1 MEETMTNFSDFTGL
15 FSLSKTLRFELK
27 PVGKTR
33 ENIEKKGLLDEDEKR
48 AESYKAVKK
57 LIDEYH
63 KTFIEN
69 ALSSL
74 TEKEKDEFRKLLDK
88 YFEYYNSNK
97 KDDLATCATDLR
109 KQIAGVFKNENNK
122 ETFERIFGKELIRE
136 DLLKAVKSD
145 DERKLIGEF
154 NDFTTY
160 FTGFNENRKNMYS
173 ADEKSTAIAYR
184 LVNENLPK
192 FIDNMKIFEKISQ
205 VEEMRSNVEELQK
218 NLSNELNG
226 RKAADFFDMAFY
238 GSLLTQSQIENYNL
252 IIDGKSPKQGKKIKG
267 LNEYI
272 NLYNHQQTEK
282 KNRLPK
288 FKPLFKQILSDRN
301 AFSWVPE
308 AFNSDNEVLEDIEK
322 CYRELN
328 SDFEHLHSLLK
339 RMGDYDLGTI
349 YISNDLQLTNISQ
362 QMFDHYAVIKNA
374 IEEHFKKLN
383 PQKNKEKS
391 EKYEERIEKLMK
403 EKSYSI
409 QFVNECLREAEK
421 EKGVDEYF
429 ANCGKT
435 DSCSNDLFAKILV
448 KHTEVLNLLN
458 CSYPE
463 GNKLAADKDSVEKI
477 KNLLDAI
484 KDLQRFAKP
493 LIGAGTESDKNAE
506 FYGEFSPLYEK
517 FNEFTLL
524 YNKVRNYLTKK
535 PYSTEKVKLNFE
547 NSTLLN
553 GWDLNKES
561 DNTSV
566 LLRKDGLYYLGIM
579 DKKSNK
585 IFSSKEIKS
594 DGDCFEKMV
603 YKLLPGPNKMLPK
616 VFFAASR
623 INEFSPSDEILEIRK
638 KETFKK
644 GPNFKPEDLH
654 KWIDF
659 MKESIRKN
667 KDWQDFDFNFSDTSS
682 YEDISKFYRDVEHQG
697 YKVSFVN
704 VSASYITQLVDEGK
718 LYLFQIY
725 NKDFSSYSKG
735 TPNMHTLY
743 WKMLFDSSNLKDV
756 VYKLNGEAE
765 VFFRKK
771 SITYNED
778 IQKHGHHY
786 NELKD
791 RFAYPIIKDRRYSV
805 DKFQFHVPMTINFKA
820 GSQDNINSLVC
831 DYIRES
837 DDLNIIGIDRGER
850 NLLYLTVIDL
860 KGNIKEQLSLNEIV
874 SENRDDYSTDYHAL
888 LNKREKERNEARR
901 SWQSAENIKDLK
913 SGYLSQVIHKISQLM
928 VKYNAIV
935 VLEDLNMGF
944 MHSRQKVEKS
954 VYEQFEKKLIDKLN
968 FLVDKKVKDPHAPGG
983 LFHAYQLTSK
993 FESFKKLG
1001 KQSGMLFYVPAWNT
1015 SKIDPVT
1022 GFVSFFD
1029 ARYESIEKAKDFF
1042 SKFDSISYNPQK
1054 DHFEFAFDYNNF
1066 TAKAGDSQ
1074 TKWIVCTI
1082 GSRIKTFRNEKKNNQ
1097 WDNQE
1102 IELTPAFKKL
1112 FNDYEI
1118 ALNSDLKAEITKQ
1131 TGKDFFQNLL
1141 GLFKLTVQMRNS
1153 ITNSS
1158 TDYLI
1163 SPVADENGNY
1173 FDSTKADK
1181 TLPQDADANG
1191 AYNIA
1196 RKGLW
1201 LIRQIK
1207 QFEGSDWKKFKLEPI
1222 KNVEW
1227 LSFVQEEARKKG

>member
-1 MEETMTNFSDFTGL
+1 MKTFSDFTGL

-27 PVGKTR
+27 PVGKTL
-33 ENIEKKGLLDEDEKR
+33 ENIEKKGLLAEDEER
-48 AESYKAVKK
+48 AENYKAVKK

-63 KTFIEN
+63 KTFIEK
-69 ALSSL
+69 ALSNL

-97 KDDLATCATDLR
+97 KDDLVNCVTELR
-109 KQIAGVFKNENNK
+109 KHIAGVFKNENNK

-145 DERKLIGEF
+145 EERKLIGEF

-184 LVNENLPK
+184 LINENLPK

-205 VEEMRSNVEELQK
+205 VEEMQSNIKELQK

-226 RKAADFFDMAFY
+226 VAVAEFFKLPFY

-252 IIDGKSPKQGKKIKG
+252 IIGGKSPKQGEKIKG

-272 NLYNHQQTEK
+272 NLYNQQQTEK
-282 KNRLPK
+282 KDRLPK

-301 AFSWVPE
+301 AFSWIPE
-308 AFNSDNEVLEDIEK
+308 AFESDNEVLEDIEK

-328 SDFEHLHSLLK
+328 SGFENLHSLLK
-339 RMGDYDLGTI
+339 RIGDYDLGTI

-362 QMFDHYAVIKNA
+362 QMFSSYAEINNA
-374 IEEHFKKLN
+374 IEEHFKRLN
-383 PQKNKEKS
+383 PQKSKEKA
-391 EKYEERIEKLMK
+391 EKYEERIGKLMK

-409 QFVNECLREAEK
+409 QFVNECLCEAGK
-421 EKGVDEYF
+421 EKGVEEYF
-429 ANCGKT
+429 AN
-435 DSCSNDLFAKILV
+435 SSNDLFAEILKQYINV
-448 KHTEVLNLLN
+448 RDLLN

-463 GNKLAADKDSVEKI
+463 GNKLAADKHNVEKI
-477 KNLLDAI
+477 KDLLDAI
-484 KDLQRFAKP
+484 KDLQRFTKP
-493 LIGAGTESDKNAE
+493 LLGAGTESDKNAE
-506 FYGEFSPLYEK
+506 FYGDFSPLYEK

-585 IFSSKEIKS
+585 IFSSKEMKS

-667 KDWQDFDFNFSDTSS
+667 KDWQDFDFNFLDTSS

-697 YKVSFVN
+697 YKIFFIN
-704 VSASYITQLVDEGK
+704 VSASYINQLVDEGK

-735 TPNMHTLY
+735 TPNLHTLY

-771 SITYNED
+771 SITYDEE

-791 RFAYPIIKDRRYSV
+791 KFEYPIIKDRRYSV

-831 DYIRES
+831 DYIREAG
-837 DDLNIIGIDRGER
+837 DLNIIGIDRGER

-860 KGNIKEQLSLNEIV
+860 NGNIKEQLSLNEIINV
-874 SENRDDYSTDYHAL
+874 NKDESKEYRKDYHEL
-888 LNKREKERNEARR
+888 LDKKEKERDAARR
-901 SWQSAENIKDLK
+901 SWQSVENIKDLK

-928 VKYNAIV
+928 IQYNAIV

-944 MHSRQKVEKS
+944 MRGRQKVEKS

-968 FLVDKKVKDPHAPGG
+968 FLVDKKVKDPNEPGG

-1042 SKFDSISYNPQK
+1042 AKFDSVSYNPQK

-1066 TAKAGDSQ
+1066 TGKTGDSQ

-1118 ALNSDLKAEITKQ
+1118 ALNSDLKTEITKQ
-1131 TGKDFFQNLL
+1131 TSKDFFQKLL

-1153 ITNSS
+1153 ITN
-1158 TDYLI
+1158 TAIDYLI
-1163 SPVADENGNY
+1163 SPVADKNGNY
-1173 FDSTKADK
+1173 FDSRKADK

-1201 LIRQIK
+1201 LVRQIK
-1207 QFEGSDWKKFKLEPI
+1207 KFEGSDWKKFKFEPI

-1227 LSFVQEEARKKG
+1227 LSFVQAEARKKG